1 MKTTFNIGF
10 VCRKSKITKTG
21 KAPVEMS
28 IIINGKRTYLVLPR
42 KENPDEF
49 KRLVNAKRRND
60 LKDYLET
67 VYQRVMERQTEMV
80 QKGISVTAQSLKDY
94 LVHGCSDSYTIGDL
108 FDEYLSIL
116 RKRVGVDITPLH
128 YQKFEVVRDAFY
140 RHISK
145 DKQVAEINNGVIR
158 SFFATL
164 NQENQ
169 QSTAAGKMA
178 KLKTVIMFARDNN
191 RIQTNP
197 FANVKITRKDK
208 PVEFLTKEE
217 VRRIET
223 KEFESARLAKVR
235 DLFLFQCYTGLAY
248 TDMVQLKKEDFQV
261 NDMGQTYIKKAR
273 MKTGIDYT
281 VVMLD
286 EALALLRKYDYQL
299 PILTNQK
306 YNSYLKEI
314 GDLCGITKPLHT
326 HIGRHTCATFFL
338 NRGMSIDY
346 VAKIL
351 GHSNTRQTKHY
362 AKLLDESVFKE
373 FKRLENQSI

>member
-10 VCRKSKITKTG
+10 VCRKSKITKAG

-80 QKGISVTAQSLKDY
+80 QKGISVTVQSLKDY

-158 SFFATL
+158 SFFATQATTHPFRQG
-164 NQENQ
+164 QE
-169 QSTAAGKMA
+169 
-178 KLKTVIMFARDNN
+178 
-191 RIQTNP
+191 
-197 FANVKITRKDK
+197 
-208 PVEFLTKEE
+208 
-217 VRRIET
+217 
-223 KEFESARLAKVR
+223 
-235 DLFLFQCYTGLAY
+235 
-248 TDMVQLKKEDFQV
+248 
-261 NDMGQTYIKKAR
+261 
-273 MKTGIDYT
+273 
-281 VVMLD
+281 
-286 EALALLRKYDYQL
+286 
-299 PILTNQK
+299 
-306 YNSYLKEI
+306 
-314 GDLCGITKPLHT
+314 
-326 HIGRHTCATFFL
+326 
-338 NRGMSIDY
+338 
-346 VAKIL
+346 
-351 GHSNTRQTKHY
+351 SNTRHLRYTGNTLQGEGYRSGQMVRHQDNHIPNRWE
-362 AKLLDESVFKE
+362 AD
-373 FKRLENQSI
+373 